1 MLTVAT
7 EANEGYERFLRS
19 AQRFNYSVKTL
30 GLGQAWRGGDVAHT
44 VGGGQKVRWLKEAM
58 EPLKAMGDLVVL
70 FVDSYDVVLAGGP
83 RELLSRFG
91 APGLGVLFSAEA
103 FCWPQEG
110 LAPAYP
116 PPPPGGKAFLNSGG
130 FLGFAPAV
138 WRLVERWRFR
148 DHDDDQLFYTR
159 LYLQPRLREELGLAL
174 DHHSRIF
181 QNLNGAIDEVVV
193 KFEPGRVRVRNVA
206 YDTLPIVIHGN
217 GPTKL
222 QLNYLGNYVPWGWSP
237 DGCGDC
243 DHGLRDLSGVPEEAL
258 PWVLLGVFVEQPTPF
273 LPRFLQRLLRWR
285 YPGARLRLFL
295 HNREPHHEPH
305 IAALWPRL
313 RRRFASIRMVGP
325 EEGLEPGAARDM
337 GMSLCRQDPQCQHY
351 LSLDADVALTHM
363 GTLRALLR
371 QNRRVLAPLLS
382 RPGQLWSN
390 FWGALS
396 PDGFYARSQ
405 DYVDIV
411 QGKRRGVW
419 NVPYVSHA
427 YLIEGAALRG
437 PLGAE
442 PVFSQSDTDP
452 DMALC
457 QRARETG
464 LFLHV
469 TNREHFGH
477 LLVTSN
483 YNSSRRHPDL
493 LQLPHNTQDWEQQYL
508 HENYSRIFQE
518 TLYEEPCPD
527 VFRFPLFSERFCRE
541 LLEEA
546 QGYGSWSQEQAGVH
560 SVALARLGLDG
571 LWMGALG
578 RYLAPVARRL
588 FPGYQHKGRAV
599 LSSVV
604 RYRPSPAPGEAPPP
618 PAATVTVSLGL
629 SPPQGGGWRFPRYD
643 CGVLGPPPGWALL
656 HPGRLTHRPELLPPP
671 HGTRFALVTLLEP

>member
-1 MLTVAT
+1 MAPLLLLLLLPAALADLRPEQLLVLTVAT
-7 EANEGYERFLRS
+7 ERTEGYERFLRS
-19 AQRFNYSVKTL
+19 AQRFNYSVQTL
-30 GLGQAWRGGDVAHT
+30 GLGQPWRGGDVAHT
-44 VGGGQKVRWLKEAM
+44 VGGGQKVRWLREAL
-58 EPLKAMGDLVVL
+58 EPLKRRGELLVL
-70 FVDSYDVVLAGGP
+70 FVDSYDVVLAGP
-83 RELLSRFG
+83 AHELLASFSS
-91 APGLGVLFSAEA
+91 APPPPGLLFSAEG
-103 FCWPQEG
+103 FCWPRGE
-110 LAPAYP
+110 LASSYP
-116 PPPPGGKAFLNSGG
+116 PSPPRGKPFLNSGG
-130 FLGFAPAV
+130 FIGFAPAV
-138 WRLVERWRFR
+138 WRLVEQWNHR
-148 DHDDDQLFYTR
+148 DDDDDQLFYTQ
-159 LYLQPRLREELGLAL
+159 LYLQPQLREELGLAL

-206 YDTLPIVIHGN
+206 SDSLPIVIHGN
-217 GPTKL
+217 GPTK
-222 QLNYLGNYVPWGWSP
+222 
-237 DGCGDC
+237 
-243 DHGLRDLSGVPEEAL
+243 PEQL
-258 PWVLLGVFVEQPTPF
+258 PWVLVGVFVEEPTPF
-273 LPRFLQRLLRWR
+273 LPRFLRRLLRWS
-285 YPGARLRLFL
+285 YPGARMGLFL
-295 HNREPHHEPH
+295 HNREPHHQPH
-305 IAALWPRL
+305 VATLWPRL
-313 RRRFASIRMVGP
+313 RSRFSFARLVGP
-325 EEGLEPGAARDM
+325 EEGLEPAAARDL

-411 QGKRRGVW
+411 QGNRRSVW
-419 NVPYVSHA
+419 NVPYISHA

-437 PLGAE
+437 PLGAG
-442 PVFSQSDTDP
+442 PVFSQSETDP

-483 YNSSRRHPDL
+483 YNSSRKHPDL
-493 LQLPHNTQDWEQQYL
+493 LQLPHNTQDWEQEYL

-518 TLYEEPCPD
+518 SLYEEPCPD
-527 VFRFPLFSERFCRE
+527 VFRFPLFSARFCRE

-546 QGYGSWSQEQAGVH
+546 LGYGAWSQEQPGVL
-560 SVALARLGLDG
+560 SVPLSRLGLDG
-571 LWMGALG
+571 LWMGALN
-578 RYLAPVARRL
+578 RFLAPIARRL

-599 LSSVV
+599 FSSVV
-604 RYRPSPAPGEAPPP
+604 QYSPAPTGEEAPPP
-618 PAATVTVSLGL
+618 PAATVSVSLGL
-629 SPPQGGGWRFPRYD
+629 SPPRGGGWRFPRYD
-643 CGVLGPPPGWALL
+643 CGVLGPPRGWVLL
-656 HPGRLTHRPELLPPP
+656 HPGRLTHRPQLLPPP